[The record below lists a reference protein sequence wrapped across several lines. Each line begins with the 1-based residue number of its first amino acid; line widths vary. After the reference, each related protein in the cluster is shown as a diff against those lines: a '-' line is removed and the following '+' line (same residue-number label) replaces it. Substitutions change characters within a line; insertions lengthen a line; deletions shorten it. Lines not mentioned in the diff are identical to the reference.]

1 MKLFLFFCLFALTA
15 APLWAQYDAVVE
27 LNKSSALSI
36 FVETNMMNFSLVQ
49 HGENLLKTPV
59 TVSANVQ
66 KNKVYVDHNRLEID
80 VRNFKS
86 DNRIGQSEFYK
97 LMKVDQ
103 FPKMN
108 IELVRYEAAPD
119 KRNMGTAVLNI
130 TVTNVTRSYAFPVT
144 VGTGDGSMRIAGRKR
159 ISITDFGLNAPT
171 NLLFGLA
178 KINEQIVIDLNLLAN
193 FRMRNGD
200 VANR

>member
-1 MKLFLFFCLFALTA
+1 MKQLLFCLLCCLA
-15 APLWAQYDAVVE
+15 ASPLFAQYDAVVE

-49 HGENLLKTPV
+49 HGDKLLKAPV
-59 TVSANVQ
+59 AVSANMQ
-66 KNKVYVDHNRLEID
+66 KNKLFVDHNRLEID

-108 IELVRYEAAPD
+108 IELVRYESSPD
-119 KRNMGTAVLNI
+119 KRNIGTAVLNI
-130 TVTNVTRSYAFPVT
+130 TVTNVTRSYAFPVS
-144 VGTGDGSMRIAGRKR
+144 VGTNDGSMRIAGKKR

-178 KINEQIVIDLNLLAN
+178 KINDQIVIDLNLLAT
-193 FRMRNGD
+193 FRMRNVD